1 MNSKSPSLGVIV
13 PCFNEESTVNQILER
28 LLNLDFVSEIVVV
41 DDASTDTT
49 RQILE
54 SFKHEK
60 IKVLIQEVNQGK
72 GAALRRGIS
81 EISADYL
88 VIQDADLEYYPED
101 LEELFNVAKSRKAD
115 AVFGSRFLTSGS
127 RRAVFYWHRL
137 GNAFLTH
144 LSNARTNIYLTDMET
159 CYKMMRT
166 NIAKSMDLQENRFGI
181 EPEFTAKLAAVS
193 SEIYEVPIRYD
204 ARTYAEGKK
213 IGWKDGVSALRAIL
227 KYSTRKQKKKMRNA
241 FYL

>member
-1 MNSKSPSLGVIV
+1 V

>member
-1 MNSKSPSLGVIV
+1 MNNKLPSLGVIV

-28 LLNLDFVSEIVVV
+28 LVNLDFVSEIIVV
-41 DDASTDTT
+41 DDASTDST

-60 IKVLIQEVNQGK
+60 LKVLFQQVNRGK

-81 EISADYL
+81 EISTDYL

-101 LEELFNVAKSRKAD
+101 LEELFNTAISRKAD

-166 NIAKSMDLQENRFGI
+166 NIAKTMDLQENRFGI

-204 ARTYAEGKK
+204 ARNYAEGKK

-227 KYSTRKQKKKMRNA
+227 KYSTRKQKKKMRSK
-241 FYL
+241 FYS

>member
-1 MNSKSPSLGVIV
+1 VNSKSPSLGVIV